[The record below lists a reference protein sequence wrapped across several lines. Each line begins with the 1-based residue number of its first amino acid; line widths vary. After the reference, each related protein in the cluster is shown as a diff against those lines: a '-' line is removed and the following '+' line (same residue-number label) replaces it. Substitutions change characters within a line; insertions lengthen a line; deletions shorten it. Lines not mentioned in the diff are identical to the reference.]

1 MTPPPRGP
9 TSPRP
14 RNARVQPRPFAL
26 LLFTCLTLLNT
37 ACATI
42 MNSRTQEVELSTSPP
57 HARVF
62 IDDQELP
69 ERTPTRTQLT
79 CRSAHF
85 VRVEKEGYESTTALI
100 ESRFSWWI
108 LGNLPIPGGSLLILI
123 DAAWGN
129 GYKLVPKSMAID
141 LDPIRVGTRGNTSDE

>member
-1 MTPPPRGP
+1 MPLLR
-9 TSPRP
+9 
-14 RNARVQPRPFAL
+14 RPFNI

-37 ACATI
+37 SCATI
-42 MNSRTQEVELSTSPP
+42 INGKTQEVGISTSPP

-69 ERTPTRTQLT
+69 EMTPNRAELK
-79 CRSAHF
+79 RRGAHF
-85 VRVEKEGYESTTALI
+85 VRVEKEGYEATTALI

-108 LGNLPIPGGSLLILI
+108 LGNLAIPGGSLLILY

-129 GYKLVPKSMAID
+129 GYKLVPEAIAID
-141 LDPIRVGTRGNTSDE
+141 LDPSFQPPVSPSGEGTLKKIE

>member
-1 MTPPPRGP
+1 
-9 TSPRP
+9 
-14 RNARVQPRPFAL
+14 VQPRPFAL

-57 HARVF
+57 QARVF
-62 IDDQELP
+62 IDGQELP
-69 ERTPTRTQLT
+69 ELTPTRTELT
-79 CRSAHF
+79 RRRAHF

-100 ESRFSWWI
+100 ESRFSLWI
-108 LGNLPIPGGSLLILI
+108 LGNLPIPGGGLLILF

-129 GYKLVPKSMAID
+129 GYKLVPEATEIELD
-141 LDPIRVGTRGNTSDE
+141 LIHAGTRGHTSDE